1 MSLGVYF
8 FITRCCSY
16 KLLDMFRATR
26 SPSSGADDCRC
37 NSCVLLCRGCVGG
50 QVRLAASVSIQR
62 FVAQLVLQT
71 SEWIH
76 LQPAGP
82 DHLHNHGTTTH
93 TSYTYNRPLLKM
105 DS

>member
-26 SPSSGADDCRC
+26 SPSSGTDDCRC
-37 NSCVLLCRGCVGG
+37 NSFVLCRGCVGG

-62 FVAQLVLQT
+62 FVLKT

-82 DHLHNHGTTTH
+82 DHLHNHGTTH
-93 TSYTYNRPLLKM
+93 MSYTYNRQFLKM